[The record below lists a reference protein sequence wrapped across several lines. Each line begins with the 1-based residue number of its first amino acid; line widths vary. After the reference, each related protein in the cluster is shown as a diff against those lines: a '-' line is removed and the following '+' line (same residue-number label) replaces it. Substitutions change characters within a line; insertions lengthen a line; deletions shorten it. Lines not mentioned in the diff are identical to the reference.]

1 MKAIILAAGQSK
13 RLQPLT
19 NDIPKCLLQINNQ
32 SIIDYQIK
40 GLIKN
45 NITEIIIVIGFKAQ
59 KLTNYLQKKYSSI
72 NFTFIKNNNFQNTNA
87 AYSLHLTKKYLNDD
101 IIYLNSD
108 SLFDKEILKKVV
120 NSKTSTTAIQRV
132 AWDEEEVNVI
142 VDNNLKILEIGKH
155 ISKELNYGEF
165 IGVTKMSKSFNQELI
180 KVLEG
185 FVENEELKKF
195 AADAI
200 NLTIQRGA
208 EMHALNVS
216 NFQAIEIDTIEDFK
230 RAQKIWK
237 AYEKNN

>member
-1 MKAIILAAGQSK
+1 MKAIILAAGQSR
-13 RLQPLT
+13 RLKPLT

-59 KLTNYLQKKYSSI
+59 KLTNYSQRNYSNI

-87 AYSLHLTKKYLNDD
+87 AYSLYLTKKYLNDD

-108 SLFDKEILKKVV
+108 SLFDKKILEKIV
-120 NSKTSTTAIQRV
+120 NSKTSVTAIQRV

-142 VDNNLKILEIGKH
+142 VDNNLEILEIGKH

-180 KVLEG
+180 KVLG
-185 FVENEELKKF
+185 SFVKNKEPKKF

-200 NLTIQRGA
+200 NLTIQRGQKMYA
-208 EMHALNVS
+208 IDVTE
-216 NFQAIEIDTIEDFK
+216 FKAIEIDTLEDYK
-230 RAQKIWK
+230 KAQKLWLL
-237 AYEKNN
+237 